1 MAATAYESSRQNTNN
16 PYVDGGDKE
25 TAILQRMS
33 ESYNQYISQTQDFWN
48 EARIDQ
54 RFLSGDQSLWNEIYS
69 DISSNRRRQFSFNKI
84 RRIVN
89 MIGGHQRKHRKATTI
104 QPIEGADEETANQ
117 FTDVISWAYQR
128 DNVYN
133 TISDA
138 FEHGALTTGLSLLGV
153 WLDHTLDPASGDLK
167 VQHFAYNSY
176 MMDTFFRKQDLSD
189 CGFIWTR
196 RWLTKEQASLLLP
209 ERAKDI
215 MDMAPVKSGNKDSK
229 FTFMPENYNM
239 ATRNMLPYDEYWYQD
254 TRKQKLLI
262 DTKTGEVM
270 EWSSDDKERL
280 DLFLATYPEVKV
292 KTVTRPTVK
301 LAITVNSKVMYD
313 GKNPLGIDRYPFVPI
328 VGYWDP
334 DNIYF
339 SWRLQGV
346 VRGLRDAQFLY
357 NRRKVIELDILESQ
371 INSGMKAMEGSL
383 VDDNDV
389 LKSGQGQPIFIKANA
404 PLGMDSVQ
412 QIPPP
417 AIPPTTMQLSE
428 ALGNEIQEI
437 SGVNEELLGSADDDK
452 AGVLSML
459 RQGAGLVTLQR
470 LFDQLDLSQKILG
483 EITVDVIQQNWT
495 FGKIKRIL
503 GEEPTDQFS
512 NKAFQKYDSSVAE
525 GLLTSSQQQLEFI
538 QYSNLMQMGLPIPP
552 DLLIEKAPIQGK
564 KELKEAVM
572 AQTQA
577 QQKSQERVQELENQ
591 LAQANIIEK
600 QGLGVERYS
609 RVGENEAL
617 KTSREAQAVKD
628 LNLATLHEVQAAKEL
643 TGLDLDNLEKFVN
656 IIRVMKGQEQ
666 EDLATL
672 KTSETKIKPK
682 IKSSLTAQSPTMSS
696 GS

>member
-1 MAATAYESSRQNTNN
+1 
-16 PYVDGGDKE
+16 
-25 TAILQRMS
+25 
-33 ESYNQYISQTQDFWN
+33 
-48 EARIDQ
+48 
-54 RFLSGDQSLWNEIYS
+54 
-69 DISSNRRRQFSFNKI
+69 
-84 RRIVN
+84 
-89 MIGGHQRKHRKATTI
+89 
-104 QPIEGADEETANQ
+104 
-117 FTDVISWAYQR
+117 
-128 DNVYN
+128 
-133 TISDA
+133 
-138 FEHGALTTGLSLLGV
+138 
-153 WLDHTLDPASGDLK
+153 
-167 VQHFAYNSY
+167 
-176 MMDTFFRKQDLSD
+176 
-189 CGFIWTR
+189 
-196 RWLTKEQASLLLP
+196 
-209 ERAKDI
+209 
-215 MDMAPVKSGNKDSK
+215 
-229 FTFMPENYNM
+229 
-239 ATRNMLPYDEYWYQD
+239 
-254 TRKQKLLI
+254 
-262 DTKTGEVM
+262 
-270 EWSSDDKERL
+270 
-280 DLFLATYPEVKV
+280 
-292 KTVTRPTVK
+292 
-301 LAITVNSKVMYD
+301 
-313 GKNPLGIDRYPFVPI
+313 
-328 VGYWDP
+328 
-334 DNIYF
+334 
-339 SWRLQGV
+339 
-346 VRGLRDAQFLY
+346 LRDAQFLY